1 MLNWIL
7 PIGWIL
13 MLFDASTGTA
23 TCRDSEGK
31 IIVIDV
37 IGA

>member
-13 MLFDASTGTA
+13 LLFNETTGAA
-23 TCRDSEGK
+23 TCTNAEGN

-37 IGA
+37 LGV

>member
-13 MLFDASTGTA
+13 TLLDTATGTA
-23 TCRDSEGK
+23 TCKSAEGE
-31 IIVIDV
+31 IIIIDMNGV
-37 IGA
+37 